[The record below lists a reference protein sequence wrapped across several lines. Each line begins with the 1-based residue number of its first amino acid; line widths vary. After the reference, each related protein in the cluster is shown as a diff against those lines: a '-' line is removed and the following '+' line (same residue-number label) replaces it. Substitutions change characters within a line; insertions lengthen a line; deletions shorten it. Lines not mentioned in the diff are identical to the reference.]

1 MLCEFAIFAAQN
13 RRPPPLSKAQKRTA
27 LSWRGQYY
35 FGQIGLFFNEEKRP
49 GLFCLPVALA
59 WAGSLTGTDV
69 ESVRF
74 PCFVLQPTISAVP
87 SHTTFVPKTATQLPV
102 GKQQMGRSHG
112 PPRIGSGGTGPRP
125 SPPARKKSLCQFSSL
140 EKTCRTWT
148 KGNSPREL
156 RKLFGKT
163 PRRHVDIGTWLRQ

>member
-35 FGQIGLFFNEEKRP
+35 FGQIGLFFNEEKRQ

-112 PPRIGSGGTGPRP
+112 PPPHRFRRNRPTPKPSGKKEIPMPVFFVRKDLPHLDKRKQPPGTPE
-125 SPPARKKSLCQFSSL
+125 AV
-140 EKTCRTWT
+140 W
-148 KGNSPREL
+148 
-156 RKLFGKT
+156 
-163 PRRHVDIGTWLRQ
+163 